1 MKLLILLLASALLAP
16 LSFGQIISFSREQ
29 MIELTKNNPFERFPD
44 GRPKVPK
51 HLLERVKELSVEE
64 AWGLLRN
71 KGYMHQYAG
80 DFQILRPGQK
90 LVGRAVTAKYLPL
103 RPDLKEMVDADA
115 KKKGLAAG
123 NTQKVIDVLVK
134 DDVPV
139 VNLMGGQPGHNFGG
153 DNLHSA
159 IWGQTGTGAV
169 VHGTIRDLQ
178 GSYDLPLQMYFRKP
192 HPSAVSGVLTVGI
205 NIPIEI
211 GGAVVLPGD
220 VVLGDR
226 EGVIFI
232 PPEFVQE
239 IVDQADLTHIHDDWT
254 KAKFLSGKYRA
265 SQLYGGKLTPAL
277 QKEYDEYKKKR
288 LAEIKKS
295 RGGQ

>member
-16 LSFGQIISFSREQ
+16 LSFRQIISFSREQ

-115 KKKGLAAG
+115 KKKGMAAG

-239 IVDQADLTHIHDDWT
+239 IVDKADLTHIHDDWT

-265 SQLYGGKLTPAL
+265 SQLYGGPLTPAL
-277 QKEYDEYKKKR
+277 QKEYDDYKKKR

-295 RGGQ
+295 RGGK